1 MSLTI
6 AILLAAAGIVAGV
19 WLHLV
24 LASLRHGAGVCTPPA
39 DRPDLWGTHDAYVE
53 AVLARGRRRRAAEDR
68 ARRLGMTARRGSGAA
83 FVSGR
88 AGGGAAGRHPADGGA
103 R

>member
-6 AILLAAAGIVAGV
+6 AILLAASGIVAGV

-53 AVLARGRRRRAAEDR
+53 ALQSRGRRRRAAEDR
-68 ARRLGMTARRGSGAA
+68 ARRLGMTPREIH
-83 FVSGR
+83 R
-88 AGGGAAGRHPADGGA
+88 AGEVAAGRHPADGGA